1 MIEMSDFTNGLDEGF
16 IRFSE
21 TPHALEKGRNI
32 QIQSA
37 VLLVAIQLCFVLIPF
52 WPMRILLLL
61 LMIPA
66 LVLSWRRWMDWRN
79 TPFAVNP
86 AHPLME
92 LLSDKEAKVMIR
104 LQDGRWELAGEFRY
118 RLVEDDLLNGFNL
131 VALNDHYSVFGYF
144 TDEKSHSS
152 SLRRTMALL
161 NQSLA
166 LRDAHNGENDDIEDA
181 RKRESIDFGLLQ
193 REWPDEEDSEDALGP
208 IAKKLK
214 RQE

>member
-1 MIEMSDFTNGLDEGF
+1 MSDFTTGLDDGF

-21 TPHALEKGRNI
+21 TPQALQKGRNI

-37 VLLVAIQLCFVLIPF
+37 VLIVVIQLCFALIPF

-66 LVLSWRRWMDWRN
+66 LALSWRRWVNWRN

-86 AHPLME
+86 SHPLME

-104 LQDGRWELAGEFRY
+104 LQDGRWEPAGEYRY
-118 RLVEDDLLNGFNL
+118 RLVEDDLLKGFNL
-131 VALNDHYSVFGYF
+131 VALDEKYSIFGYF

-166 LRDAHNGENDDIEDA
+166 LRDAHNGEDDDIEDA
-181 RKRESIDFGLLQ
+181 RKRESMDFGLLQ
-193 REWPDEEDSEDALGP
+193 RDWPDEEDSQDALGP